1 VKRVATL
8 AVTVVLWLSGVVP
21 AAAQGHSTSAPGK
34 FRRAENAIPDS
45 YIVVLRDDL
54 PRAEVADIA
63 TDLALTHG
71 AAVGHIYEHAL
82 KGFSAHMSE
91 QAAVALSRNPRVQ
104 YVVEDNEGTITATQ
118 YSPPWGLDRIDQRNL
133 PLSGSYTYANTG
145 AGVHAYVLDTGI
157 LATHTQFTG
166 RMGTGYDAT
175 GLNDPGDGNG
185 HGTHVAGIIG
195 ATTYGVAKGV
205 TLHSVKV
212 CNQSG
217 QCSTSDVIEG
227 IDYVTGYR
235 ISPAVANMSLR
246 FASNSAMDTAVRN
259 SINSGVPYVVGA
271 GNEDNDASIYSP
283 AHVLE
288 AITVG
293 ATDMNDA
300 RADFPY
306 PGDASSYGPVLD
318 VFAPGLDILS
328 TWIGSNTATHTISGT
343 SMATPHV
350 AGVVAQYRQTNP
362 NDPAYIVAGVIRRNA
377 TRGVITNAGAGSP
390 NRLLYSSFNM
400 SVTRPTGTV
409 PLLRYYNPG
418 TQDLFLTTLYS
429 ELGEDGQG
437 YNFEWAEGYIRSSYA
452 SGTVA
457 LYRYWNPG
465 TWDHFYTTDFNELG
479 YGALGYN
486 YEKIDGY
493 VYSTQVTGTVPLY
506 RYYNPT
512 TAHHF
517 YTTDYSELGSG
528 SNGYQYEKIQ
538 CYIFRAS

>member
-1 VKRVATL
+1 MKRVVTL
-8 AVTVVLWLSGVVP
+8 AVAVTFWVLGVVP
-21 AAAQGHSTSAPGK
+21 AGAQGHSQGK

-45 YIVVLRDDL
+45 YIVVLKSDT
-54 PRAEVADIA
+54 PRAAVADVA
-63 TDLALTHG
+63 ADLAQAHG
-71 AAVGHIYEHAL
+71 AETRHIYEHAL

-91 QAAVALSRNPRVQ
+91 EAAVALSRNPRVEF
-104 YVVEDNEGTITATQ
+104 VEEDSEGSITATQ
-118 YSPPWGLDRIDQRNL
+118 YSPPWGLDRLDQRYL
-133 PLSGSYTYANTG
+133 PLSGSYTYTNTG
-145 AGVHAYVLDTGI
+145 WGVHAYVLDTGI

-166 RMGTGYDAT
+166 SMGQGYDAL
-175 GLNDPGDGNG
+175 GLNNPGDDNG

-195 ATTYGVAKGV
+195 ATTYGVAKDV

-212 CNQSG
+212 CNQYG
-217 QCSTSDVIEG
+217 QCSVADTIEG

-246 FASNSAMDTAVRN
+246 FSSSSSMDTAVRN
-259 SINSGVPYVVGA
+259 SISSGVPYVVGA

-293 ATDMNDA
+293 ATDRYDA

-306 PGDASSYGPVLD
+306 PGQASSYGPVLD

-328 TWIGSNTATHTISGT
+328 TWIGSNTATNTISGT

-350 AGVVAQYRQTNP
+350 AGVVAQYLQTNSTAA
-362 NDPAYIVAGVIRRNA
+362 AYLVGGVIRRNA
-377 TRGVITNAGAGSP
+377 TRNVVTNPGTGSP

-400 SVTRPTGTV
+400 SIARPSGTV
-409 PLLRYYNPG
+409 PFLRYFNPD
-418 TQDLFLTTLYS
+418 TQDQFYTTLYS
-429 ELGEDGQG
+429 ELGEAAQG
-437 YNFEWAEGYIRSSYA
+437 YSFEWAEGYIRSTYA
-452 SGTVA
+452 SGTVP
-457 LYRYWNPG
+457 LYRYWNPT
-465 TWDHFYTTDFNELG
+465 TWAHFYTTNLNELG

-486 YEKIDGY
+486 YEKIEGY
-493 VYSTQVTGTVPLY
+493 VYSTQQTGTVPLY

-528 SNGYQYEKIQ
+528 SNGYQFEWIQ
-538 CYIFRAS
+538 CYIFRSS